1 MPPLINRIMSTNDP
15 LIIAHRGES
24 HDAPENT
31 LASVNLA
38 WERGAT
44 AVEVDVHAT
53 GDNQIA
59 VIHDSSTL
67 RTTGQKHIV
76 AKTPLSDLQK
86 LDAGSWKGPQWA
98 DERIPSLPEILATVP
113 PEGKILVE
121 IKSGQHLLEPLRQ
134 TAQESGLRPDQIEI
148 ISFSLDTLTAAKRAM
163 PQYKMMWVIRSY
175 PLWRQYIR
183 GVHPKALL
191 MKLGRF
197 GITGVT
203 IGDSR
208 HLNRIFVHH
217 LKAAGRPVY
226 VWTIN
231 DPLRAAALLKYGID
245 GITTD
250 RAAWLKEK
258 LVRAQAAFIAN
269 AK

>member
-1 MPPLINRIMSTNDP
+1 MATNDP

-59 VIHDSSTL
+59 VIHDSSTF

-98 DERIPSLPEILATVP
+98 DERIPSLPEILATAP